1 MTTFI
6 ENFKSDYMNI
16 IKYSFIIIMAYV
28 ISGCASSAGEMSSV
42 KKGERI
48 SSTQTAN
55 IKCNAGEI
63 MVCKARDSHRVSDGR
78 YGRKNKRNQKCSC
91 QPEADLS
98 GMGMDVI
105 GGNSN

>member
-1 MTTFI
+1 M
-6 ENFKSDYMNI
+6 DI
-16 IKYSFIIIMAYV
+16 IKYSLIIMMAYV
-28 ISGCASSAGEMSSV
+28 ISGCASSAGEMYSV

-105 GGNSN
+105 GANSN

>member
-1 MTTFI
+1 MTKI
-6 ENFKSDYMNI
+6 SMM
-16 IKYSFIIIMAYV
+16 IIMSFAV
-28 ISGCASSAGEMSSV
+28 SGCASSGGDMSKA
-42 KKGERI
+42 KKNNRT

-55 IKCNAGEI
+55 LKCNAGEI
-63 MVCKARDSHRVSDGR
+63 MVCKAREAHRVSDGR

>member
-1 MTTFI
+1 M
-6 ENFKSDYMNI
+6 KI
-16 IKYSFIIIMAYV
+16 IKFSVIILFAHLAY
-28 ISGCASSAGEMSSV
+28 GCASSSGDV
-42 KKGERI
+42 
-48 SSTQTAN
+48 SSTQQGARTSSTQAAN
-55 IKCNAGEI
+55 LKCNAGEI
-63 MVCKARDSHRVSDGR
+63 LVCKSREAHRVSDGR

>member
-1 MTTFI
+1 
-6 ENFKSDYMNI
+6 MNI
-16 IKYSFIIIMAYV
+16 IKYPLIIIMAYM
-28 ISGCASSAGEMSSV
+28 ISGCASSAGEISTV
-42 KKGERI
+42 KMGERI

-98 GMGMDVI
+98 GMAMDVI

>member
-1 MTTFI
+1 M
-6 ENFKSDYMNI
+6 KI
-16 IKYSFIIIMAYV
+16 IKLSV
-28 ISGCASSAGEMSSV
+28 ILLIAHVTYGCASSSGDVSSKRQGV
-42 KKGERI
+42 RT

-55 IKCNAGEI
+55 LKCNAGEI
-63 MVCKARDSHRVSDGR
+63 LVCKSRESHRVSDGR

>member
-1 MTTFI
+1 M
-6 ENFKSDYMNI
+6 KM
-16 IKYSFIIIMAYV
+16 IKLSMIIIMGFA
-28 ISGCASSAGEMSSV
+28 ISGCASSGSDMSKA
-42 KKGERI
+42 KKNNRT

-55 IKCNAGEI
+55 LKCNTGEI
-63 MVCKARDSHRVSDGR
+63 LVCKSRESHRVSDGR

>member
-1 MTTFI
+1 
-6 ENFKSDYMNI
+6 MNI
-16 IKYSFIIIMAYV
+16 INYSLIIIMAYV
-28 ISGCASSAGEMSSV
+28 ISGCASFAGEMYSV

-48 SSTQTAN
+48 SSTQTAK

-78 YGRKNKRNQKCSC
+78 YGRKNKRNQKFSC

-98 GMGMDVI
+98 GMAMDVI

>member
-1 MTTFI
+1 M
-6 ENFKSDYMNI
+6 KI
-16 IKYSFIIIMAYV
+16 IKLSV
-28 ISGCASSAGEMSSV
+28 ILLIAHVTYGCASSSGEVSSKRDDV
-42 KKGERI
+42 LT
-48 SSTQTAN
+48 SSAQAAN

-63 MVCKARDSHRVSDGR
+63 LVCKSRESHRVSDGR

>member
-1 MTTFI
+1 
-6 ENFKSDYMNI
+6 MNI
-16 IKYSFIIIMAYV
+16 IKLSMIIIMGFA
-28 ISGCASSAGEMSSV
+28 ISGCASSGSDMSKA
-42 KKGERI
+42 KKNNRT

-55 IKCNAGEI
+55 LKCNAGEI

-78 YGRKNKRNQKCSC
+78 YGRKGKRNQKCSC

>member
-1 MTTFI
+1 M
-6 ENFKSDYMNI
+6 KI
-16 IKYSFIIIMAYV
+16 IKLSV
-28 ISGCASSAGEMSSV
+28 ILLITHVTYGCASSSGEVSSQRQGV
-42 KKGERI
+42 R
-48 SSTQTAN
+48 SSSAQAAN
-55 IKCNAGEI
+55 LKCNAGEI
-63 MVCKARDSHRVSDGR
+63 LVCKSRESHRVSDGR

>member
-1 MTTFI
+1 MNMTKI
-6 ENFKSDYMNI
+6 SM
-16 IKYSFIIIMAYV
+16 IIIMSFAV
-28 ISGCASSAGEMSSV
+28 SGCASSGGDMSKA
-42 KKGERI
+42 KKNNRT

-55 IKCNAGEI
+55 LKCNAGEI
-63 MVCKARDSHRVSDGR
+63 LVCKSREAHRVSDGR

>member
-1 MTTFI
+1 
-6 ENFKSDYMNI
+6 MNI
-16 IKYSFIIIMAYV
+16 ISYSLIIIMAYV

>member
-1 MTTFI
+1 M
-6 ENFKSDYMNI
+6 KI
-16 IKYSFIIIMAYV
+16 IKFSVV
-28 ISGCASSAGEMSSV
+28 ILISHLTYGCASSSGD
-42 KKGERI
+42 I
-48 SSTQTAN
+48 SSTQQGTRTSSAQAAN
-55 IKCNAGEI
+55 LKCNAGEI
-63 MVCKARDSHRVSDGR
+63 LVCKSRESHRVSDGR

>member
-1 MTTFI
+1 
-6 ENFKSDYMNI
+6 
-16 IKYSFIIIMAYV
+16 
-28 ISGCASSAGEMSSV
+28 
-42 KKGERI
+42 
-48 SSTQTAN
+48 
-55 IKCNAGEI
+55 

-98 GMGMDVI
+98 GMAMDVI